1 MHNRVA
7 FPADAQAA
15 VVVQPREGTLDDP
28 TPAPEP
34 LAVLGLPAGDDR
46 FDAAAP

>member
-1 MHNRVA
+1 MHDRVA

-28 TPAPEP
+28 TLSPEP
-34 LAVLGLPAGDDR
+34 RAVLGSAPSDAR